1 MASLFTREQYDQL
14 LQHTQAVKKKAA
26 GGCCVLC
33 ARARARPYPKPSL
46 AAAEAAA
53 AAALGDEHALP
64 PSSSDAAPADAAEA
78 APHPFDAVFD
88 ERCVRACFHFLS
100 FHVLSFH
107 FLSFHCLSFCFLKRA
122 LCAHGP
128 LCLDRPPV
136 CICLDPTLRL
146 QLRRLSVA
154 S

>member
-1 MASLFTREQYDQL
+1 MFS
-14 LQHTQAVKKKAA
+14 
-26 GGCCVLC
+26 
-33 ARARARPYPKPSL
+33 ARARARARILSLSL

-78 APHPFDAVFD
+78 APHPFDAVVD
-88 ERCVRACFHFLS
+88 DRCVRACFHF
-100 FHVLSFH
+100 LSFH
-107 FLSFHCLSFCFLKRA
+107 FLSFHCLSFCFLNRA

-136 CICLDPTLRL
+136 CSCGDS
-146 QLRRLSVA
+146 LSHPELPLNQVA
-154 S
+154 